1 MAKVDP
7 YHTTTPEGDDP
18 GHRDV
23 YHDHDNCSDGK
34 RILPQNKVSGTGG
47 RPKCDECKGLG

>member
-1 MAKVDP
+1 MKVAP
-7 YHTTTPEGDDP
+7 YHTTTPEAGDP

-23 YHDHDNCSDGK
+23 YHDHNDCSDGK

-47 RPKCDECKGLG
+47 RPKCDECKTLG